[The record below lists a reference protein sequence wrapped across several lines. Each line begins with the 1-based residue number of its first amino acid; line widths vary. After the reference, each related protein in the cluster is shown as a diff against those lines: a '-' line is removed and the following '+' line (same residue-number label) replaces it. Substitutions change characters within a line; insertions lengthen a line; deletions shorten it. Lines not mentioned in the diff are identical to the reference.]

1 MGDILVR
8 SIAKEAGLRGIA
20 CVTLDLAREAA
31 QRHAAYSVAA
41 AALGYGLTAGA
52 LLSALLK
59 VQERVALKV
68 EADGRLRKMVVEA
81 DAYGRLRGYVAVP
94 DVASPPPVDRAVV
107 SAAIGSS
114 GVLTV
119 VKDLR
124 LKNLYR
130 SVVEMASG
138 ELDRELTN
146 YLNTSEQIPSLV
158 ELGVSIADDGGLA
171 VAGGLLFQTIPDHQ
185 PGALEGVA
193 ARLAEL
199 PPLED
204 RLAAGLT
211 PEALLTQGFG
221 PIVHEV
227 LEVQPL
233 TFRCSCSRE
242 RSRQALRLLEPD
254 DLLALLVEGEAVV
267 DCHFCHAR
275 YEFARDEVEAIL
287 REIESAG

>member
-1 MGDILVR
+1 MSDTLVR
-8 SIAKEAGLRGIA
+8 TIAKEAGLRGVA

-31 QRHAAYSVAA
+31 QRHAAYPVAA

-52 LLSALLK
+52 LLGALLK
-59 VQERVALKV
+59 VQERIALKV

-81 DAYGRLRGYVAVP
+81 DAYGRVRGYVAVP
-94 DVASPPPVDRAVV
+94 DAASPPPVDRAAV
-107 SAAIGSS
+107 SVAIGRS

-124 LKNLYR
+124 LKDLYR

-138 ELDRELTN
+138 ELDRELMR

-158 ELGVSIADDGGLA
+158 QVGVGMADDGSLA
-171 VAGGLLFQTIPDHQ
+171 VAGGLLFQTMPGHQ
-185 PGALEGVA
+185 PGALEGIA

-211 PEALLTQGFG
+211 PEALLAQGFG
-221 PIVHEV
+221 PIAYEI

-233 TFRCSCSRE
+233 TFRCSCSRD
-242 RSRQALRLLEPD
+242 RSRQALKLLEPD
-254 DLLALLVEGEAVV
+254 DILALLVEGEAVV

-275 YEFARDEVEAIL
+275 YEFDRDEVEAIL
-287 REIESAG
+287 REIEAAG